1 MRRARR
7 RSRTSAAWAIGSVRA
22 AGIAPPIV
30 CAALNFAAAFALLFV
45 LAPATP
51 LVADPVQRV
60 VYVGTHLLEWRLG
73 WLTWIAAALSL
84 LWFYWWWRDR
94 VGGSYVPLILGG
106 LGLVADVT
114 AELILVVGGVETYIT
129 TSPFAFALTGGV
141 ANGLYTLCGIGLTMA
156 TRLRAWER
164 AWAVVMWAAGIA
176 LSVGALANVPVVT
189 AGSTAILFA
198 LFCPWCVYLAVKLR

>member
-1 MRRARR
+1 
-7 RSRTSAAWAIGSVRA
+7 
-22 AGIAPPIV
+22 V

-51 LVADPVQRV
+51 LVADPVERL
-60 VYVGTHLLEWRLG
+60 VYVGTHLLEWRLA
-73 WLTWIAAALSL
+73 WMTWIAAALSL

-94 VGGSYVPLILGG
+94 INGSYVPLIFGG

-114 AELILVVGGVETYIT
+114 AELILIVGGVETYIA

-141 ANGLYTLCGIGLTMA
+141 ANGLYTICGIGLTLA
-156 TRLRAWER
+156 TPLRGFER
-164 AWAVVMWAAGIA
+164 AWAAVMWAAGIL
-176 LSVGALANVPVVT
+176 LSVGALANVPLVT
-189 AGSTAILFA
+189 AAATAVLFA

>member
-1 MRRARR
+1 VASAIASAR
-7 RSRTSAAWAIGSVRA
+7 T

-51 LVADPVQRV
+51 LVASPEQRLT
-60 VYVGTHLLEWRLG
+60 YVGTHLLEWRLG
-73 WLTWIAAALSL
+73 WMTWIAAALSL

-94 VGGSYVPLILGG
+94 VNGSYMPLVLGG

-114 AELILVVGGVETYIT
+114 AELILIVGGIETYIT
-129 TSPFAFALTGGV
+129 SSPFAFMLTGGV
-141 ANGLYTLCGIGLTMA
+141 ANGLYTLCGIGLTLA
-156 TRLRAWER
+156 TRLRSFER
-164 AWAVVMWAAGIA
+164 IWATVMWAAGIL
-176 LSVGALANVPVVT
+176 LSIGAFTNLHLLT
-189 AGSTAILFA
+189 ASATAVLFV

>member
-1 MRRARR
+1 VRARR
-7 RSRTSAAWAIGSVRA
+7 RSPTCAASAIASVRT

-51 LVADPVQRV
+51 LVADPVERL
-60 VYVGTHLLEWRLG
+60 VYVGTHLLEWRLA
-73 WLTWIAAALSL
+73 WMTWIAAALSL

-94 VGGSYVPLILGG
+94 INGSYVPLVFGG

-114 AELILVVGGVETYIT
+114 AELILIVGGIETYISA
-129 TSPFAFALTGGV
+129 SPFAFALTGGV
-141 ANGLYTLCGIGLTMA
+141 ANGLYTICGILLTLA
-156 TRLRAWER
+156 TRLNGRER
-164 AWAVVMWAAGIA
+164 AWAAVMWAAGIL
-176 LSVGALANVPVVT
+176 LSVGALANIPLIT
-189 AGSTAILFA
+189 AAATAVLFA

>member
-1 MRRARR
+1 VASAIASAR
-7 RSRTSAAWAIGSVRA
+7 T
-22 AGIAPPIV
+22 AGLAPPIV

-51 LVADPVQRV
+51 LVASPEQRL

-73 WLTWIAAALSL
+73 WMTWIAAALSL

-94 VGGSYVPLILGG
+94 VNGSYMPLVLGG

-114 AELILVVGGVETYIT
+114 AELILIVGGIETYIT
-129 TSPFAFALTGGV
+129 SSPFAFMLTGGV
-141 ANGLYTLCGIGLTMA
+141 ANGLYTLCGIGLTLA
-156 TRLRAWER
+156 TRLRPFER
-164 AWAVVMWAAGIA
+164 IWATVMWAAGIL
-176 LSVGALANVPVVT
+176 LSIGAFTNLHLLT
-189 AGSTAILFA
+189 ASATAVLFV

>member
-1 MRRARR
+1 VA
-7 RSRTSAAWAIGSVRA
+7 SAIASVRT

-51 LVADPVQRV
+51 LVADPVQRLT
-60 VYVGTHLLEWRLG
+60 YVGTHLLEWRLG
-73 WLTWIAAALSL
+73 WMTWIAAALSL

-94 VGGSYVPLILGG
+94 INASYVPLILGG

-114 AELILVVGGVETYIT
+114 AELILIVGGAQNYIA
-129 TSPFAFALTGGV
+129 TSAFAFALTGGV
-141 ANGLYTLCGIGLTMA
+141 ANGLYTLCGIGLTLA
-156 TRLRAWER
+156 TPLTRFAR
-164 AWAVVMWAAGIA
+164 AWAAVMWAAGIL
-176 LSVGALANVPVVT
+176 LSVGALVNIPVIT
-189 AGSTAILFA
+189 AGATAILFA

>member
-1 MRRARR
+1 
-7 RSRTSAAWAIGSVRA
+7 
-22 AGIAPPIV
+22 V

-51 LVADPVQRV
+51 LVADPAQRV

-94 VGGSYVPLILGG
+94 VGAPYVPLIFGG

-114 AELILVVGGVETYIT
+114 AELILILGGVETYIT
-129 TSPFAFALTGGV
+129 SSPFAFALTGGV
-141 ANGLYTLCGIGLTMA
+141 ANGLYTICGIGLTLA
-156 TRLRAWER
+156 TPLDRRAR
-164 AWAVVMWAAGIA
+164 AWAAVMWAAGIA
-176 LSVGALANVPVVT
+176 LSIGAFASIPIIT
-189 AGSTAILFA
+189 AGASALLFA

>member
-1 MRRARR
+1 MRR
-7 RSRTSAAWAIGSVRA
+7 RSQTCAASAIASGRT

-51 LVADPVQRV
+51 LVADPVERL
-60 VYVGTHLLEWRLG
+60 VYVATHLLEWRLG

-94 VGGSYVPLILGG
+94 INGSYLPLIFGG

-114 AELILVVGGVETYIT
+114 AELILILGGIETYLAM
-129 TSPFAFALTGGV
+129 SPFAFALTGGV
-141 ANGLYTLCGIGLTMA
+141 ANGLYTICGIGLTLA
-156 TRLRAWER
+156 TPLRGAER
-164 AWAVVMWAAGIA
+164 AWAAVMWTAGIL
-176 LSVGALANVPVVT
+176 LSVGALANVPLIT
-189 AGSTAILFA
+189 AGATAVLFA
-198 LFCPWCVYLAVKLR
+198 LFCPWCLYLAVKLR